1 MTTTKDDDKAE
12 LLNRVAQDQQEAI
25 QSQALYL
32 PKVQGEFK
40 GLGQSATKEF
50 LKWAA
55 SGVVSKI
62 AGTAIGGP
70 ILDFFGLGDKDL
82 TKYQE
87 QIKSQLADL
96 SSELNKGMT
105 VLQQGIG
112 EIKSAVTAIS
122 VDVKD
127 QKLQTALQMYTP
139 NKNRINQNFMSFA
152 NAIAGAAS
160 NDRATSDRSIKSI
173 YDLLQ
178 ITNMNTI
185 SEALLNIH
193 DQFYGSGQLT
203 GIIEYQV
210 DVCYNAVNK
219 WAAVPSN
226 LFIFKVTPGF
236 MDYSKILRD
245 SSAVMCDELKNS
257 VLPNLKAVLAVQLQG
272 IALLAH
278 AWSGTEQEPQL
289 KVHTQNLLAQITKIR
304 GLYTAMTA
312 TAKYDRFV
320 QETLTAFAKPPA
332 QEVFDQYVE
341 HLEQPTGNVGSGN
354 LRYWRF
360 AKPPF
365 GIDWVSWGHPTQV
378 VRPYGTFHK
387 PWDGEEP
394 TMMSG
399 SAQSCHWMCVIKMP
413 INYGGINQIIHIGS
427 ITGEKAPHHFYTG
440 VKGEITKSG
449 TPRQIIYDPRNTP
462 IPYPHTYIQPP
473 PKEFADLVKQ
483 LESPPV

>member
-1 MTTTKDDDKAE
+1 MTTKDEGKAE
-12 LLNRVAQDQQEAI
+12 LMNRILQDQKEAFE
-25 QSQALYL
+25 SQVLYL
-32 PKVQGEFK
+32 PNIQGEFN
-40 GLGQSATKEF
+40 GVGQTATKEF

-55 SGVVSKI
+55 SGVVSKV

-70 ILDFFGLGDKDL
+70 ILDFFGLGDKDY
-82 TKYQE
+82 TKYLEKIQ
-87 QIKSQLADL
+87 SQLADL

-105 VLQQGIG
+105 VLQQGIS

-139 NKNRINQNFMSFA
+139 NKNKINQNFMSFA
-152 NAIAGAAS
+152 NAIAGSAS
-160 NDRATSDRSIKSI
+160 KDKATSDRSIKSI

-178 ITNMNTI
+178 ITNMNAI

-210 DVCYNAVNK
+210 DVCYNAVTK
-219 WAAVPSN
+219 WASLPSN
-226 LFIFKVTPGF
+226 LLVTRPSYGF
-236 MDYSKILRD
+236 VDYSKILFD
-245 SSAVMCDELKNS
+245 SCAVMNGELNNS
-257 VLPNLKAVLAVQLQG
+257 VLPNLKAVLTVQLQG

-289 KVHTQNLLAQITKIR
+289 KVHSQNVLAQITKIK
-304 GLYTAMTA
+304 GLYSAMTA
-312 TAKYDRFV
+312 TAKYDKFV
-320 QETLTAFAKPPA
+320 QDTITAFAKPLP
-332 QEVFDQYVE
+332 QEVYDQYVE
-341 HLEQPTGNVGSGN
+341 HLDDPVGNVGSGN

-365 GIDWVSWGHPTQV
+365 GIDWLAWGHPRHV
-378 VRPYGTFHK
+378 VPPYGTFHK

-399 SAQSCHWMCVIKMP
+399 SQQPCDWMCVIKTP
-413 INYGGINQIIHIGS
+413 INYGGINRIIHVGTIY
-427 ITGEKAPHHFYTG
+427 GEKAPFHFYTG
-440 VKGEITKSG
+440 VKGEIRKSG

-473 PKEFADLVKQ
+473 PKEFAEFVKQ